1 MHEKECCD
9 VKVTELDD
17 GIRVEIR
24 GEGIKERCKV
34 LNECG
39 CTDSDTW
46 KEFIKNCC
54 LKKE

>member
-1 MHEKECCD
+1 MNDKECCD

-17 GIRVEIR
+17 GIRIEIR
-24 GEGIKERCKV
+24 GEDIKERCKV

-46 KEFIKNCC
+46 KEFVKNCC